1 MQASDDP
8 LVLARHAFLR
18 ACSLDVA
25 TPKPGNVSIDRA
37 GHRMDAEQFIASA
50 SACVTALFAHRT
62 PVGARILDAVMS
74 TQQAV
79 GCNTNLGIV
88 LLVAPLAAALEE
100 PGSLRSAA
108 HWRDANERVLAH
120 LSVDDAKAT
129 YLAIRAA
136 NPGGLGDASE
146 QSVHAQPTIN
156 LRAAMKLAAARDSIA
171 RQYENGFADI
181 FTTGLDAI
189 AALLQANP
197 DATPET
203 LTLDVFLTFLSA
215 WPDSHIVRK
224 QGVTVAQSVT
234 REAARRHA
242 QWRLSPQGPQAARL
256 DAWDAEL
263 KREGIN
269 PGTSA
274 DLTVATLFVAIC
286 LAPQRF
292 LRSAAGS

>member
-1 MQASDDP
+1 MSDDP

-18 ACSLDVA
+18 ACSLDVE
-25 TPKPGNVSIDRA
+25 TPKPGNVSIGSA
-37 GHRMDAEQFIASA
+37 GHRMDAQQFIASA
-50 SACVTALFAHRT
+50 AACVPALFAHGT

-74 TQQAV
+74 TQQAA

-100 PGSLRSAA
+100 PGSLQGAPQWRAA
-108 HWRDANERVLAH
+108 TERVLER
-120 LSVDDAKAT
+120 LSVDDARAA

-146 QSVHAQPTIN
+146 QSVHAQPTVS
-156 LRAAMKLAAARDSIA
+156 LRAAMRLAATRDSIA
-171 RQYENGFADI
+171 RQYENGFADV
-181 FTTGLDAI
+181 FTTGLSAI
-189 AALLQANP
+189 ANLLQTNP

-203 LTLDVFLTFLSA
+203 ITLDVFLTHLSA

-234 REAARRHA
+234 REARKRHA
-242 QWRLSPQGPQAARL
+242 QWRAAPHGPQAARL

-274 DLTVATLFVAIC
+274 DLTVATLFAAIC
-286 LAPQRF
+286 LAPQRY
-292 LRSAAGS
+292 LKSAPAS